1 MIGGGSGIEYG
12 PKAGA
17 PASIARTI
25 RATRTITQR
34 FICFGRIVLRAGET
48 GGGWLCSSLYT
59 HASMSGKVKAA
70 VAGANGYAGMTL
82 VNLLARH
89 PNVELRQLTSRSF
102 AGKPYESVFPLL
114 ELKGEFLPDPDP
126 AGIDVVFSC
135 LPHNIGA
142 AKAGAWL
149 AAGARVIDMS
159 ADCRLKDPSQYP
171 KWYRQEHPA
180 PALLARA
187 VFGLPELHEHELQKA
202 ELIAVPG
209 CFSTSAILALAPAV
223 ASGLAGSDIIID
235 AKSGVSGAGRSPSMG
250 VHFSEVN
257 ESLGAY
263 AIEGHR
269 HTPEMTQELSALG
282 RNGIQITFVP
292 HLAPMTRGILAT
304 CYFDLKGSLAQLQD
318 AYREFYAGQPF
329 TRVIPQSPSTKLA
342 SHSNLCL
349 VNVSAQ
355 NDKAVVTA
363 ALDNLVKGASGQGV
377 ECFNIAFGFDRRT
390 ALEAPIQWP

>member
-1 MIGGGSGIEYG
+1 
-12 PKAGA
+12 
-17 PASIARTI
+17 
-25 RATRTITQR
+25 
-34 FICFGRIVLRAGET
+34 
-48 GGGWLCSSLYT
+48 
-59 HASMSGKVKAA
+59 MSGKVKAA

-102 AGKPYESVFPLL
+102 AGKPFESVFPLL
-114 ELKGEFLPDPDP
+114 ELKGKFVPDPDP

-135 LPHNIGA
+135 LPHNVGA
-142 AKAGAWL
+142 AKAGGWL
-149 AAGARVIDMS
+149 ESGARVIDMS
-159 ADCRLKDPSQYP
+159 ADFRLKDPSQYP

-180 PALLARA
+180 QALLAKA
-187 VFGLPELHEHELQKA
+187 VLGLPELHERELVGA

-209 CFSTSAILALAPAV
+209 CYSTAAILALAPAV
-223 ASGLAGSDIIID
+223 ASGLVGSDIIVD
-235 AKSGVSGAGRSPSMG
+235 AKSGVSGSGRSPSMG

-269 HTPEMTQELSALG
+269 HLPEMTQELSALG
-282 RNGIQITFVP
+282 DNRLQITFVP

-304 CYFDLKGSLAQLQD
+304 CYFDLEGSLAQLQD

-329 TRVIPQSPSTKLA
+329 TRVTPQSPTTKLA

-363 ALDNLVKGASGQGV
+363 ALDNLIKGASGQGV
-377 ECFNIAFGFDRRT
+377 ECFNIAFGFDRKT